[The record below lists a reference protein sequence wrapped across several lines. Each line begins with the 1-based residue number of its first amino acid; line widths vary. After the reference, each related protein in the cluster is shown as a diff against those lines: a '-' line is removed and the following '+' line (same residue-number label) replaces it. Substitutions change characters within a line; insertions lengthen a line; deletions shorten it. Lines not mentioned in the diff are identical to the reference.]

1 MRLRGRGRAAVVSG
15 RAGRTVALERS
26 TTLTG
31 ATSART
37 HRYTA
42 IRTTHTATT
51 TLLVV
56 VCTTSSVVVK
66 TSYDTIRYEMLF

>member
-26 TTLTG
+26 TTLTS
-31 ATSART
+31 ATSAGT

-51 TLLVV
+51 TRLVV
-56 VCTTSSVVVK
+56 VCTILAV
-66 TSYDTIRYEMLF
+66 L